1 MASVC
6 LQNRRVLGLS
16 RTALPFAPETAGA
29 PWALITGLIRNQRL
43 ALLCWKCLGHGEQPC
58 ASQLHGVAARLHFA
72 CSLGNALC

>member
-6 LQNRRVLGLS
+6 LQNRHVLGLS
-16 RTALPFAPETAGA
+16 RAALPFAPGTAGA

-43 ALLCWKCLGHGEQPC
+43 SLLCWKCLGHGEQAC
-58 ASQLHGVAARLHFA
+58 VSQLHRAAARLCFA